1 MSRII
6 DTLVEVVGK
15 GRYATV
21 EELLNVFHNAA
32 ARADFNTYFGCFHP
46 QGRFLGSDKTEN
58 WTMSE
63 FAKYVE
69 PLVEQAAGW
78 AYEPLP
84 DSRTINYFNDCTLAI
99 FDELMY
105 QESLSAT
112 FRGSG
117 SLLRDTTSGCW
128 LLLSYHLTIP
138 IPNEIATDVCRM
150 ITKEEKRVQF
160 QEKAAASDAAARA
173 LLEELDA
180 EQHEL
185 KGSAKKTKKKGKK

>member
-1 MSRII
+1 M
-6 DTLVEVVGK
+6 
-15 GRYATV
+15 
-21 EELLNVFHNAA
+21 
-32 ARADFNTYFGCFHP
+32 P
-46 QGRFLGSDKTEN
+46 
-58 WTMSE
+58 E

-84 DSRTINYFNDCTLAI
+84 DSRTINYFNDNSLAV

-105 QESLSAT
+105 QESLSST

-117 SLLRDTTSGCW
+117 SLLRDSSNGYW
-128 LLLSYHLTIP
+128 LLISYHLTIP
-138 IPNEIATDVCRM
+138 IPNEIATEVCRV
-150 ITKEEKRVQF
+150 ITKEEKRAQF

-180 EQHEL
+180 EKHEM
-185 KGSAKKTKKKGKK
+185 KGSVKKTKKKGKK